1 MLHPAYRSMQAPWLQ
16 TGSRP
21 ANQIVELQE
30 EKVISRSVMFSG
42 NAVYYSY
49 DATFIYE
56 QPGLLNWQR
65 YLEERV
71 DG

>member
-1 MLHPAYRSMQAPWLQ
+1 
-16 TGSRP
+16 
-21 ANQIVELQE
+21 
-30 EKVISRSVMFSG
+30 VISRSVMFSG